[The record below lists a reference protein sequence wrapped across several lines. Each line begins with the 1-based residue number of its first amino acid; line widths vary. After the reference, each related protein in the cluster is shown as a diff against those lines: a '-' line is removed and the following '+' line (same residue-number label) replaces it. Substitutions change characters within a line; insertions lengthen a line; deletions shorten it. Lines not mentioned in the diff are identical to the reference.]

1 MIPKTSVSCS
11 YQITAYVWYCKI
23 QSTH

>member
-11 YQITAYVWYCKI
+11 YQITAHVWYHKI